1 MERIERGGRVAR
13 EAEGRH
19 IAVEHREHGGFARFQ
34 GNAVEINFSEG
45 GQDAVDVVPL
55 PDGRAAG
62 DDEEVTFLPDGV
74 DRFPQS
80 VFFVGH
86 DRVLLR
92 MAAQRFDRGGQRDRV
107 DVADLGSFR
116 GLGVVHQFIAG
127 GENAHGKGLADLE
140 FRDAQ
145 RREDRGVAGFDQ
157 GAFGDRHFAER
168 DVIAFGI
175 DILAGRDRFQHV
187 AELVAEVFRVLDH
200 DDGIGPV
207 RDLAAGRH
215 LHAGALRQ
223 DAFLVFAHEDLAR
236 IGDHGGQRFGT
247 AVGVRGVDRKPVHSG
262 AGIGRQVFGAQDV
275 LRDDF
280 AECL

>member
-13 EAEGRH
+13 KAEGRH

-80 VFFVGH
+80 VFFIGH
-86 DRVLLR
+86 DRVR
-92 MAAQRFDRGGQRDRV
+92 FGVAAKRFHRGRERDRV

-127 GENAHGKGLADLE
+127 RQDADGQGLADFELRNAE
-140 FRDAQ
+140 
-145 RREDRGVAGFDQ
+145 RREDGRMAGLDQ
-157 GAFGDRHFAER
+157 GALRDSDTAER
-168 DVIAFGI
+168 DVIAFGV